1 MKVHTTAFKEQIKE
15 MGRELDSVVTFDGTV
30 LGNEELNAV
39 TPLVQSG
46 LLKSSMK
53 QLEIDSNVEI
63 PVGTL
68 LNYKFGVKVKEDV
81 VVDYRENYEYVDFG
95 NYIVYEVEK
104 QEDTNS
110 FLITCYDK
118 LLYSMIEYTGLS
130 IEYPITIRDY
140 LKAICQGIGLEFE
153 NENDDFPNCD
163 KMIEKELFLNE
174 SGGNIGYTYRDILD
188 QLAEVTA
195 SIICLNKNDKV
206 EIRYPNDTG
215 DTINEEYLRNV
226 NVKFGE
232 KYGPINTIVLSRAG
246 ESDNIFKEDEESV
259 ELNGRC
265 ELKIVENQIM
275 NFNDRDTYLPD
286 ILEKLK
292 GLEFYLNDF
301 ESTGIVYYEVYDKY
315 NIQIGDM
322 IYNCIMFNDEITIT
336 QGLRETIFTELPEGS
351 VTDYT
356 KADKTDR
363 KINQTYIIADKQKG
377 EIEAL
382 TNRVE
387 VVEDNAG
394 NSYTKEETNQL
405 IQNAQSGLT
414 NKFSEAG
421 GNNIFRNTG
430 LWFKNVESDKDV
442 NPYEFWQ
449 GIAKQGENNK
459 SSNGKTILLQKGKF
473 IQDQEVS
480 NGIYSVSFYYQKL
493 LPLATA
499 TVTINNNT
507 YNLDSETLTQFY
519 TGKTDNETGEYITLP
534 VEVGA
539 NHITI
544 TFETDT
550 DDSVELFDLMANK
563 GEVKLAYSQN
573 QNETV
578 TDTVNISK
586 GITITSSAEE
596 VKFQANADGI
606 KTLDKNDNILT
617 EFTDKGMT
625 TNEATIKNQATVVG
639 ILRQRVE
646 NQIWDSFIG

>member
-30 LGNEELNAV
+30 LGNEKLNAV
-39 TPLVQSG
+39 TPSFQGG
-46 LLKSSMK
+46 LLKSIMK

-63 PVGTL
+63 PVGTV
-68 LNYKFGVKVKEDV
+68 LNYKFGVKIDGE
-81 VVDYRENYEYVDFG
+81 YEYVDFG
-95 NYIVYEVEK
+95 NYVVENVEK

-110 FLITCYDK
+110 YLITCYDK
-118 LLYSMIEYTGLS
+118 MLYSMVDYVHVS
-130 IEYPITIRDY
+130 VDYPVTIRDY
-140 LKAICQGIGLEFE
+140 LNAICQQLGVTFKNANDEFA
-153 NENDDFPNCD
+153 NYD
-163 KMIEKELFLNE
+163 KQITKELYLDE
-174 SGGNIGYTYRDILD
+174 TGKSLGYTFRDVLD
-188 QLAEVTA
+188 EISQVTA
-195 SIICLNKNDKV
+195 SNICINLNDEL
-206 EIRYPNDTG
+206 EIRYINETNDTI
-215 DTINEEYLRNV
+215 DEEFLKDV

-232 KYGPINTIVLSRAG
+232 KFGAINTVVLSRSAN
-246 ESDNIFKEDEESV
+246 SDNIYYPEELPNNPIEFRISD
-259 ELNGRC
+259 
-265 ELKIVENQIM
+265 NQIM
-275 NFNDRDTYLPD
+275 NFNDRSDYLPA
-286 ILEKLK
+286 IYEKLN

-301 ESTGIVYYEVYDKY
+301 VSTGVVYYDPCDMY
-315 NIQIGDM
+315 NIKVFDKTYKCLM
-322 IYNCIMFNDEITIT
+322 LNNEILIT
-336 QGLRETIFTELPEGS
+336 QGLDENIFTEMPEGAK
-351 VTDYT
+351 TDYT

-480 NGIYSVSFYYQKL
+480 NGIYSVSFYYKKL

-550 DDSVELFDLMANK
+550 DNSVELFDLMANK